1 MDICTSYDE
10 KPIGLRLVGSL
21 HHARILLCD
30 ENGFCSLSVDGQQRR
45 PRAPRWRLSYRRA
58 APAPGR
64 KGSYIVRSVAGAAEA
79 AGAKLVKVACLSLSR
94 LSRVASSKGGR
105 VIVRLT
111 VCVSACDDGDG

>member
-94 LSRVASSKGGR
+94 VASSKGGR